1 MRFIV
6 NQKYWTIGDRF
17 YINDDQGRAWFSV
30 EGKIFTIGK
39 KMTLFDNAGAEVYFL
54 KQKLFS
60 LTGRWEL
67 IQNSN
72 VKGLFRRRVFNAPF
86 SRVYF
91 IESENFKYKIK
102 GNVFAFNFRIYDLN
116 NGNAEVA
123 TISKKILK
131 IRDTYVVDVPDNN
144 LDPTPFLVSA
154 LIIDATHH
162 KKH

>member
-6 NQKYWTIGDRF
+6 NQKYWSIGDRF

-39 KMTLFDNAGAEVYFL
+39 KMTLFDNAGNEVYFL

-60 LTGRWEL
+60 IAGKWEL

-72 VKGLFRRRVFNAPF
+72 VVGTFRAKIFHSPF
-86 SRVYF
+86 RRVYF
-91 IESENFKYKIK
+91 IESENFKYKIR
-102 GNVFAFNFRIYDLN
+102 GNFFAFNFRIFDVN

-131 IRDTYVVDVPDNN
+131 IRDTYVVDIPDNN
-144 LDPTPFLVSA
+144 LDPSPFIAGA
-154 LIIDATHH
+154 LIVDAKHH